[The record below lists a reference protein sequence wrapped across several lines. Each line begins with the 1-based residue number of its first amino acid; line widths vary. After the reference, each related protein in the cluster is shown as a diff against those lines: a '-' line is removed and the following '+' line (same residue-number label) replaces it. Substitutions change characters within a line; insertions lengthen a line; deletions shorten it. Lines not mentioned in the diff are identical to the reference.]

1 MTLWRPLRDGPK
13 SGEQEKWLEITTRG
27 IRRCGK
33 GWVWLV
39 CCLYSQVNS
48 IMASSN
54 LISRPDWAV
63 AEVSRVTRPF
73 KSTPRHMCPRESG
86 RLTWGYIASLE
97 LRFPA
102 SVQGP
107 SQHQLLFQYLAVVKR
122 YFLFSSRQKKLTQK
136 GRQWLLVFC
145 QRKWACGCDQ
155 VKCTR
160 KPSKHFSVPFMVYF
174 VELYCHK

>member
-1 MTLWRPLRDGPK
+1 M
-13 SGEQEKWLEITTRG
+13 
-27 IRRCGK
+27 
-33 GWVWLV
+33 

-63 AEVSRVTRPF
+63 AEVSRVTGPF

-97 LRFPA
+97 LKSPA

-122 YFLFSSRQKKLTQK
+122 YFLFSSRQKKAAAVQ
-136 GRQWLLVFC
+136 GISRQTRPLVPRGPRGERCPRRDTPPPHGKHADGSPCHCLLVS
-145 QRKWACGCDQ
+145 WVG
-155 VKCTR
+155 
-160 KPSKHFSVPFMVYF
+160 
-174 VELYCHK
+174 

>member
-1 MTLWRPLRDGPK
+1 M
-13 SGEQEKWLEITTRG
+13 
-27 IRRCGK
+27 
-33 GWVWLV
+33 

-63 AEVSRVTRPF
+63 AEVSRVTGPF

-97 LRFPA
+97 LKSPA

-122 YFLFSSRQKKLTQK
+122 YFLFSSRQKKAAAGQ
-136 GRQWLLVFC
+136 GISRQTRPLVPHGPQGERCPRRDTPPPHGKHADGSPCHCLLVS
-145 QRKWACGCDQ
+145 WVG
-155 VKCTR
+155 
-160 KPSKHFSVPFMVYF
+160 
-174 VELYCHK
+174 